1 MNPEEQS
8 NNTNN
13 DVPRDNPAGNDGG
26 NAQSSDN
33 QAGQSQ
39 SRPPRR
45 QNAANG
51 ANGQGGNNS
60 GGNRGNR
67 GPRSGGNGD
76 GRRQAG
82 NGGGAGRSQNPDNS
96 RGNGGQ
102 RMSGGSSASRGAA
115 VRAQKRSQMDAQKI
129 ANQYQSANVDGQPRR
144 ANVVDDRPR
153 LKIIGLGGMDGGGSK
168 NMILV
173 EYVNDAVVLDCGN
186 DLGVDLPGINYG
198 IADTAYM
205 ESIRHKLRAYIIT
218 HGHLDHIGGLP
229 HVVPKF
235 PAPIYGSK
243 FTIGR
248 VEEIFANFGL
258 PMPEGFE
265 LKTVTMNEDTHEKL
279 KVGEFFVELVRITH
293 SIPGST
299 CIVLDTPVG
308 RIINTGDF
316 RFDPNPLDHEKSDY
330 DRLTELGNEGVL
342 ALLSE
347 STTVER
353 PGRTPSESTIE
364 QTFIDIISNA
374 PGRIFVGLFST
385 NMNRVQMIVNAAVH
399 HNRKVAMDGR
409 SMVSTL
415 EMAIRHGFMKVPK
428 GTFVPIASVPTMKD
442 QDVVV
447 VCTGS
452 QGEPSSALQRMAGGE
467 HRHIKLKEQDTVILS
482 STPIPES
489 GNDALIGQMVDGL
502 TKKGVHVFE
511 ARLHEL
517 DGVGPLHV
525 SGHASR
531 DEYADM
537 INMTK
542 PKFFI
547 PIYGAYRVKQRHIE
561 LAIEQGIPRANT
573 YNAENGEVIALT
585 ADKMEIE
592 GEVPHGTILVDQ
604 TGAIVSHV
612 VIKDRVLLAEEGLV
626 AIVLTVDKR
635 SGNLM
640 TSPDIISRGFIYM
653 RDNEDLMNGL
663 RVELK
668 RAVQQRFK
676 RVDLDRFKAEIKDH
690 VTHYLFENTQRSP
703 IIIPVVNVIGGN
715 GGNGGNKNAEGGRQG
730 DAKAPAG
737 ARPKTAEEIAAEQQQ
752 RFNEMRARLLTQD
765 ARVD

>member
-1 MNPEEQS
+1 MNPTGQS
-8 NNTNN
+8 NNNK
-13 DVPRDNPAGNDGG
+13 P
-26 NAQSSDN
+26 
-33 QAGQSQ
+33 
-39 SRPPRR
+39 SRPPRSAGTAGPK
-45 QNAANG
+45 AAS
-51 ANGQGGNNS
+51 ARPPRAQGGKP
-60 GGNRGNR
+60 GAAPRGGAPKGNRAGGRGKAPAGKNGN
-67 GPRSGGNGD
+67 GGNGL
-76 GRRQAG
+76 RSG
-82 NGGGAGRSQNPDNS
+82 NG
-96 RGNGGQ
+96 
-102 RMSGGSSASRGAA
+102 ASRGAA

-129 ANQYQSANVDGQPRR
+129 ADQYQAANINENGQPQQRR
-144 ANVVDDRPR
+144 ANVIDDSPR

-168 NMILV
+168 NTILV
-173 EYVNDAVVLDCGN
+173 EYMNDAVIIDCGN

-198 IADTAYM
+198 IADMAYL
-205 ESIRHKLRAYIIT
+205 ETIRHKLRAYVIT

-229 HVVPKF
+229 HIVPKF

-248 VEEIFANFGL
+248 VEEIFENFGL
-258 PMPEGFE
+258 PMPDGFE
-265 LKTVTMNEDTHEKL
+265 LKTVTMNEDTHERL

-299 CIVLDTPVG
+299 CVVIDTPVG

-330 DRLTELGNEGVL
+330 DRLTQLGNEGVL

-364 QTFIDIISNA
+364 QTFVDLMQNA
-374 PGRIFVGLFST
+374 PGRVFIGLFST
-385 NMNRVQMIVNAAVH
+385 NMNRVQMIINAAIH

-428 GTFVPIASVPTMKD
+428 GTFVPIASATTMKD
-442 QDVVV
+442 DEVIV

-452 QGEPSSALQRMAGGE
+452 QGEPSSALQRMASGE

-482 STPIPES
+482 SSPIPES

-502 TKKGVHVFE
+502 VRKGVHVYE
-511 ARLHEL
+511 HRNHEL
-517 DGVGPLHV
+517 DGIGPLHV

-531 DEYADM
+531 DEYVDM
-537 INMTK
+537 ITMTK

-561 LAIEQGIPRANT
+561 LAIESGIPRANCI
-573 YNAENGEVIALT
+573 NAENGEVIALT
-585 ADKMEIE
+585 QDKMTSE

-604 TGAIVSHV
+604 TGAIVSNV
-612 VIKDRVLLAEEGLV
+612 VIKDRVLLSEEGLV

-653 RDNEDLMNGL
+653 RDNEELMNGL
-663 RVELK
+663 RMELK
-668 RAVQQRFK
+668 RAVAQRFK

-690 VTHYLFENTQRSP
+690 VTHYLFEHTQRSP
-703 IIIPVVNVIGGN
+703 IIIPVVNVIGGARDN
-715 GGNGGNKNAEGGRQG
+715 GKTPDVKTSSGGRT
-730 DAKAPAG
+730 
-737 ARPKTAEEIAAEQQQ
+737 KTAEEVALEQQK

-765 ARVD
+765 ARTD